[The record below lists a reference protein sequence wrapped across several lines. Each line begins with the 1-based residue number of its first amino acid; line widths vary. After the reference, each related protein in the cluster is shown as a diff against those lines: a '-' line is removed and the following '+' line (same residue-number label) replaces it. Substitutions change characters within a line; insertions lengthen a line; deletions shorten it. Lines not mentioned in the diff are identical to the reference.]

1 MQSSEIQEIIK
12 LIYYK
17 LKDNKWRQIYKTLI
31 HTYIVCNDVS
41 TITVEMATILI
52 QGGGYANAA
61 DAITAANF
69 EISGSSWTSA
79 KEIVNVDVLREG
91 NQWRYYFIY
100 EA

>member
-1 MQSSEIQEIIK
+1 
-12 LIYYK
+12 
-17 LKDNKWRQIYKTLI
+17 
-31 HTYIVCNDVS
+31 
-41 TITVEMATILI
+41 MATILI
-52 QGGGYANAA
+52 QGGGYATAA

>member
-1 MQSSEIQEIIK
+1 MIILREK
-12 LIYYK
+12 LSMLVLAISAK
-17 LKDNKWRQIYKTLI
+17 FRG
-31 HTYIVCNDVS
+31 YI
-41 TITVEMATILI
+41 MATILI

-100 EA
+100 EE